1 MNNSILAFAVLGGSA
16 AIASAQSPVA
26 PEGELGAAV
35 ARQYACQ
42 DCSPRADNAVGS
54 GARAARQAKG
64 AVQADAPA
72 IFTSEPDQRPD
83 DRAGLDRADQARH
96 LLGRQTYVGLAG
108 DFGALAFGRQYTLE
122 YLALTNPGDM
132 GLAASA
138 TGIAGSGLRRVDSN
152 MQYYGSSARGVSA
165 TAAYGTD
172 RFDGSPASRA
182 WGLSVGVDLGPWT
195 IRAAHQNRH
204 VARINLYDLA
214 GNNLEA
220 KNSILAAN
228 YRLSWGTA
236 YAAYSIN
243 RGWGSSP
250 LFNPDN
256 PYGAGIATT
265 PSTDSRDV
273 LLGVAVPV
281 SRSTTL
287 LASFIHKNDRDLAN
301 RDANQLAIGATYAV
315 SRRTDFYAAYTRI
328 QNINGGITV
337 GSAGNQAAGN
347 SAINIGM
354 RHAF

>member
-1 MNNSILAFAVLGGSA
+1 MNRSILAFAVLGGSA

-26 PEGELGAAV
+26 LEGAIGAAAV
-35 ARQYACQ
+35 RQNGCQGCFGQTDSGTALNAR
-42 DCSPRADNAVGS
+42 VG
-54 GARAARQAKG
+54 RQASP
-64 AVQADAPA
+64 AAQANGPA
-72 IFTSEPDQRPD
+72 IFTNEPDQGPD
-83 DRAGLDRADQARH
+83 GTAGLDRAEQARH
-96 LLGRQTYVGLAG
+96 LLGRQTYIGPAG
-108 DFGALAFGRQYTLE
+108 DFGVLAFGRQYTLE
-122 YLALTNPGDM
+122 YLALSNPGDM
-132 GLAASA
+132 GPGASA
-138 TGIAGSGLRRVDSN
+138 TGLPGNGLRRVDRN
-152 MQYYGSSARGVSA
+152 TQYYGSSARGVSA
-165 TAAYGTD
+165 SAAYGTD

-182 WGLSVGVDLGPWT
+182 WGLSVGVDIGPWT

-204 VARINLYDLA
+204 VARINLYDHA

-236 YAAYSIN
+236 YAAYSVN

-256 PYGAGIATT
+256 PYGAGIAST
-265 PSTDSRDV
+265 PSTDSRDI

-281 SRSTTL
+281 SKSTTL

-301 RDANQLAIGATYAV
+301 RDANQLAIGATYTV
-315 SRRTDFYAAYTRI
+315 SRRTDFYAAYTHI
-328 QNINGGITV
+328 QSINGGISV
-337 GSAGNQAAGN
+337 GNASTQGASN